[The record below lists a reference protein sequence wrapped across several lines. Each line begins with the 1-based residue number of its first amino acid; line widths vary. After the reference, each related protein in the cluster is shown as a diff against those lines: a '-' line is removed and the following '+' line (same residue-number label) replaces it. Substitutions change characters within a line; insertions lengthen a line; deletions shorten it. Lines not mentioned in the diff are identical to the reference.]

1 MNALKSVGT
10 LAMNAFKS
18 ISWGTVGK
26 AVITGIA
33 NGITGAAGAIV
44 TAAKNAAKKALDAAK
59 NFLGIH
65 SPSTVF
71 RDQVGK
77 NMALGVG
84 LGFEKNVPVDE
95 ISKSLDNAVD
105 DIHSKS
111 FKVGLNSITR
121 SLNESASSRIRTGNG
136 IDDDRSRK
144 TREEDK
150 DPIDYKR
157 LGREMGRRPIYVSAK
172 LNEREVVKM
181 TAKPM
186 KEQMDND
193 EKIRKMLKGEPVWA

>member
-84 LGFEKNVPVDE
+84 LGFEKNVPEDFILKRRAASGMRCRR
-95 ISKSLDNAVD
+95 ISVMCFPRLRRRNSLLQ
-105 DIHSKS
+105 
-111 FKVGLNSITR
+111 G
-121 SLNESASSRIRTGNG
+121 SS
-136 IDDDRSRK
+136 
-144 TREEDK
+144 
-150 DPIDYKR
+150 
-157 LGREMGRRPIYVSAK
+157 
-172 LNEREVVKM
+172 
-181 TAKPM
+181 
-186 KEQMDND
+186 
-193 EKIRKMLKGEPVWA
+193 